1 LPGPPTPLVLLPGLL
16 CDRRLF
22 GPQLPALEV
31 GGRRV
36 LVPDLTGEGTVEAL
50 AARVLAEAPP
60 GPFALCGLSMGGY
73 VAQEIVRQAPERVA
87 RLALLDTRAR
97 ADSPEETARRRGLI
111 ELAERGEFR
120 GVTPRLLPLLVH
132 RDRLADGAL
141 TGLVQAMAAAVGR
154 DAFLRQQRAIMARR
168 DYRPLLAAIRVPTL
182 VLCGREDAITPPEM
196 HHEMAAAVPDATLVV
211 LPNCGHLAPLERPG
225 AVAAQLAAW
234 LGA

>member
-22 GPQLPALEV
+22 GPQLPALEA

>member
-22 GPQLPALEV
+22 GPQLPALEA

-120 GVTPRLLPLLVH
+120 GVTPRLLPLLIH

>member
-22 GPQLPALEV
+22 GPQLPALEA

-141 TGLVQAMAAAVGR
+141 TGLVQAMAASVGK

-168 DYRPLLAAIRVPTL
+168 DYRPLLPAIRVPTL

>member
-22 GPQLPALEV
+22 GPQLPALEA

-120 GVTPRLLPLLVH
+120 GVTPRLLPLLIH

-168 DYRPLLAAIRVPTL
+168 DYRPLLPAIRVPTL

-225 AVAAQLAAW
+225 AVAAQLSAW

>member
-1 LPGPPTPLVLLPGLL
+1 MPGPQPLVLLPGLL

-22 GPQLPALEV
+22 GPQIPALEA

-36 LVPDLTGEGTVEAL
+36 LVPDLTGEDTIEAL

-73 VAQEIVRQAPERVA
+73 VAQEVVRQAPARVA

-97 ADSPEETARRRGLI
+97 ADTPEETARRRGLI

-132 RDRLADGAL
+132 HDRLADGAL
-141 TGLVQAMAAAVGR
+141 AGLVQAMAAGVGK

-168 DYRPLLAAIRVPTL
+168 DYRPLLPAIRVPTL
-182 VLCGREDAITPPEM
+182 VLCGREDAITPPDM
-196 HHEMAAAVPDATLVV
+196 HLEIAAAVPDATLVV
-211 LPNCGHLAPLERPG
+211 VPGCGHLAPLERPT

-234 LGA
+234 LDG

>member
-22 GPQLPALEV
+22 GPQLPALEA

-225 AVAAQLAAW
+225 AVAAQLSAW

>member
-1 LPGPPTPLVLLPGLL
+1 MPGPPTPLVLLPGLL

-22 GPQLPALEV
+22 GPQIPALEA

-36 LVPDLTGEGTVEAL
+36 LVPDLTGEDTIEAL

-73 VAQEIVRQAPERVA
+73 VAQEVVRQAPARVA

-97 ADSPEETARRRGLI
+97 ADTPEETARRRGLI

-132 RDRLADGAL
+132 HDRLADGAL
-141 TGLVQAMAAAVGR
+141 AGLVQAMAAGVGK

-168 DYRPLLAAIRVPTL
+168 DYRPLLPAIRVPTL
-182 VLCGREDAITPPEM
+182 VLCGREDAITPPDM
-196 HHEMAAAVPDATLVV
+196 HLEIAAAVPDATLVV
-211 LPNCGHLAPLERPG
+211 VPGCGHLAPLERPT

-234 LGA
+234 LDG